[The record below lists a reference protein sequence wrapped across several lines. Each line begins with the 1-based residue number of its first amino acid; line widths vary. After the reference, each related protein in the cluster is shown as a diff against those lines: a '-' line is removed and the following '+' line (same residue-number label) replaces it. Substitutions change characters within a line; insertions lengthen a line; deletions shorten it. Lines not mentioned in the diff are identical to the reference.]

1 MVEMP
6 GQQSAPVVT
15 CQLLDTV
22 LPTVTV
28 AVVAVLVL
36 DDETCMMVI
45 VLPEVTPASVVPP
58 HTPLRAM
65 LTQPVPQVAVRDPV
79 KPESV
84 TALLAMCRAVPAPVT
99 LVKLKAFAVL
109 LLVVTDQVPETVD
122 PAVTVA
128 FVTELV
134 LEDEVC
140 WIAIVSPDWKPDS
153 VVQVHQVPLR
163 AMLVQPVP
171 QVADTVPVKPESVT
185 ALLLIVALMLTPV

>member
-1 MVEMP
+1 M
-6 GQQSAPVVT
+6 
-15 CQLLDTV
+15 
-22 LPTVTV
+22 
-28 AVVAVLVL
+28 
-36 DDETCMMVI
+36 
-45 VLPEVTPASVVPP
+45 
-58 HTPLRAM
+58 
-65 LTQPVPQVAVRDPV
+65 

-140 WIAIVSPDWKPDS
+140 WMAIVSPDWNPDS

-163 AMLVQPVP
+163 AMLVQPEP
-171 QVADTVPVKPESVT
+171 QVADIVPVNPESVT